1 MLILLLPMAFKN
13 GGWGMSSFLM
23 FASGVVSYVCATK
36 LVQSGL
42 KLGIYSYSVV
52 VERTFGAR
60 GRLAIDIMI
69 AAT

>member
-1 MLILLLPMAFKN
+1 MSSLLL
-13 GGWGMSSFLM
+13 FL
-23 FASGVVSYVCATK
+23 SGAISYVCADM
-36 LVQSGL
+36 LVKAGL